1 MTQFTDK
8 DKIQLL
14 QQTVDKLEDKI
25 KFLKNELCLCKEA
38 IGDYENKLKD
48 MELEDM
54 IDDNE
59 RLHRNSKNNQTHTG
73 GVTFVASTSTND
85 VEIL

>member
-1 MTQFTDK
+1 MNQFTDK
-8 DKIQLL
+8 DKIQNL
-14 QQTVDKLEDKI
+14 QQTIDKLEDKI
-25 KFLKNELCLCKEA
+25 KFLKNELCLCKET

-59 RLHRNSKNNQTHTG
+59 RLRSNSQDNQTHTG
-73 GVTFVASTSTND
+73 HVPFAASTSTND
-85 VEIL
+85 V

>member
-1 MTQFTDK
+1 MNQFTDK

-14 QQTVDKLEDKI
+14 QQTIDKLEDKI

-59 RLHRNSKNNQTHTG
+59 RLRSNSQDNQTHTG
-73 GVTFVASTSTND
+73 HIPFVASTSTND
-85 VEIL
+85 V

>member
-1 MTQFTDK
+1 MNQFTDK
-8 DKIQLL
+8 DKIQNL
-14 QQTVDKLEDKI
+14 QQTIDKLEDKI

-59 RLHRNSKNNQTHTG
+59 RLRSNSQDNQTHTG
-73 GVTFVASTSTND
+73 HVPFAASTSTND
-85 VEIL
+85 V